1 MKYKHII
8 FDIDGTLVDN
18 EQAVLYSLQ
27 EVLREELGKEYSFDE
42 LRFALGIPGEDALE
56 KLEIEDIPAMMEA
69 WIKIFYRYTANMSVY
84 DGIEEL
90 LENFSKEGY
99 RLGIVSSKSKE
110 IFEHDFCKFPI
121 RKYFDVVICQDDTK
135 EHKPMPEPLLK
146 YMELS
151 GTNPNEIL
159 YVGDSVY
166 DSKCAKGAG
175 ADFALAV
182 WGSHTKDI
190 EADYYPQKPA
200 DLPSMISG
208 S

>member
-18 EQAVLYSLQ
+18 EQAVLCSLQ
-27 EVLREELGKEYSFDE
+27 EVLQEELGKEYSFDE

-56 KLEIEDIPAMMEA
+56 KLGIEDIPSMMQA

-90 LENFSKEGY
+90 LENLSKAGY
-99 RLGIVSSKSKE
+99 GLGIVSSKS
-110 IFEHDFCKFPI
+110 
-121 RKYFDVVICQDDTK
+121 K

-182 WGSHTKDI
+182 WGSHNKDI

-208 S
+208 